1 MAGATVDPVDHVQ
14 LTISIK
20 RGRPG
25 LRKRAC
31 ELANDNTDR
40 EQELFERIMSR
51 DMLGE
56 ED

>member
-1 MAGATVDPVDHVQ
+1 VDRVQ

-20 RGRPG
+20 RERPE

-40 EQELFERIMSR
+40 EQELFERIIAR
-51 DMLGE
+51 EILRE